1 VYDEL
6 ELWILATWKH
16 LEVVIST
23 CCELHDELAY
33 YTILDN
39 LLNLDVLIFYI
50 ELEELEIHMK
60 HQVLEVLLPFI
71 LFLHEFN

>member
-1 VYDEL
+1 MYDEL

-39 LLNLDVLIFYI
+39 LLNLDVLILYRI
-50 ELEELEIHMK
+50 GRIRNSHETSS
-60 HQVLEVLLPFI
+60 PRSAST
-71 LFLHEFN
+71 LHFVFT